1 LQLPIV
7 ETGAGE
13 GGGASMSASLGVVV
27 DAVSPWDTLG
37 GSYQE
42 MFWLVTD
49 SCFSLQPPI

>member
-1 LQLPIV
+1 
-7 ETGAGE
+7 
-13 GGGASMSASLGVVV
+13 MSASLGVVV